1 VLVVPIVVSVPKQTK
16 CLSGVET
23 KVNCVAVGAPETI
36 VALVEDAAVAFEFH
50 SKVAPSEIVA
60 ISLLPKLSSDQIP
73 GAVTISPVCDAPHL
87 V

>member
-1 VLVVPIVVSVPKQTK
+1 MPIVVSVPKQTK

-23 KVNCVAVGAPETI
+23 KVNCVAVGAPDTI
-36 VALVEDAAVAFEFH
+36 VALVEVAPVAFEFH

-73 GAVTISPVCDAPHL
+73 GAVTISPVCDAPHF